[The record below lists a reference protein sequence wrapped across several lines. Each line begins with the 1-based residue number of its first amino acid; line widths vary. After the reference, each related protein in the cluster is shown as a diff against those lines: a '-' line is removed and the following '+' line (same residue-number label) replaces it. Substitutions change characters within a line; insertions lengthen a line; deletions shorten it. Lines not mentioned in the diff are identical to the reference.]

1 MDGVTLMDT
10 CEHQWVVYEL
20 EQRWVRQEHPGAPEW
35 NFGYYDGYRT
45 LSVQCV
51 LCGEVRELKSEG

>member
-1 MDGVTLMDT
+1 MDT